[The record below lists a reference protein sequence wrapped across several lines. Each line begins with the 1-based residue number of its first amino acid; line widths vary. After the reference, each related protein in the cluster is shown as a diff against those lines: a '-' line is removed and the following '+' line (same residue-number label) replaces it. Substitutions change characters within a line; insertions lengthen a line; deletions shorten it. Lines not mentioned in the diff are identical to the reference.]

1 MSWRHELVDTLWTAI
16 AAAILLLIAR
26 GVYVLVIGTP

>member
-1 MSWRHELVDTLWTAI
+1 MKLQMRHLWAVLI

-26 GVYVLVIGTP
+26 IAVGLR